1 MVTMPLVPSLLVTAA
16 FLAVAAFTARRVLRQ
31 EEPEGRHVLFRLLL
45 VLSVIVGFCSGYG
58 IAGWPM
64 AAGSMATF
72 TVITRRSQRK
82 HWDLSDLRGGPSEKA
97 PGWEPPP
104 RSPIDESLTVAAFA
118 GFLGLWAWV
127 VVAA

>member
-1 MVTMPLVPSLLVTAA
+1 VPSMLVTAA
-16 FLAVAAFTARRVLRQ
+16 FLAVAAVTARRVLEQ
-31 EEPEGRHVLFRLLL
+31 EEPEGRHVFRLLL